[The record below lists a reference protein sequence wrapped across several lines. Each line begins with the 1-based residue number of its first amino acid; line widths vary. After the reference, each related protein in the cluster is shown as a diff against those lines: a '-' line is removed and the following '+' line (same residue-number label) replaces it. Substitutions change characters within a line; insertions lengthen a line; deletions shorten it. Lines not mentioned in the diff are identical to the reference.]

1 MKKSNLQFYCA
12 ASVLLLIIGAS
23 ILAPLLV
30 THNPF
35 EPDMASRL
43 QPPSWQHFFGT
54 DALGRDM
61 FSRILYGGRAS
72 ILLSLASA
80 ILSLGVGLVIGLF
93 CGFYGGKLDMLCTVV
108 SNIFQGIPGSCFM
121 IAIAGIFG
129 PSIKSLVLA
138 LVITSWAGF
147 SRIVR
152 AEVMQLK
159 EEPFIE
165 GLRCLGCGDSRLLL
179 HHIIPNIVNKLL
191 ILFTIRVGRGILS
204 IAGLSFGTLIVTTT
218 LQIPASIFTESYL
231 SFLGLGVQ
239 PPTPDWSVMV
249 SDAVLYYRSSPHL
262 ILIPG
267 ACIFFLI
274 YAINNLGEFMRDKLD
289 VRFNEVRKW

>member
-35 EPDMASRL
+35 EPDMANRL
-43 QPPSWQHFFGT
+43 KPPSWQHFFGT

-93 CGFYGGKLDMLCTVV
+93 CGFYGGKLDMLCTVA

-165 GLRCLGCGDSRLLL
+165 GLHCLGCSDSRLLL

-204 IAGLSFGTLIVTTT
+204 IAG
-218 LQIPASIFTESYL
+218 L

>member
-23 ILAPLLV
+23 ILAPLLL

-35 EPDMASRL
+35 EPDMANRL

-93 CGFYGGKLDMLCTVV
+93 CGVYGGKLDMLCTVA

-165 GLRCLGCGDSRLLL
+165 GLRCLGCSDSRLLL

-204 IAGLSFGTLIVTTT
+204 IAG
-218 LQIPASIFTESYL
+218 L

>member
-1 MKKSNLQFYCA
+1 MKKSNLRFYCA

-35 EPDMASRL
+35 EPDMANRL

-93 CGFYGGKLDMLCTVV
+93 CGFYGGKLDMLCTVA

-165 GLRCLGCGDSRLLL
+165 GLRCLGCSDSRLLL

-204 IAGLSFGTLIVTTT
+204 IAG
-218 LQIPASIFTESYL
+218 L

>member
-35 EPDMASRL
+35 EPDMANRL

-93 CGFYGGKLDMLCTVV
+93 CGFYGGKLDMLCTVA

-165 GLRCLGCGDSRLLL
+165 GLRCLGCSDSRLLL

-204 IAGLSFGTLIVTTT
+204 IAG
-218 LQIPASIFTESYL
+218 L

-267 ACIFFLI
+267 ACLFFLI

>member
-35 EPDMASRL
+35 EPDMANRL

-93 CGFYGGKLDMLCTVV
+93 CGFYGCKLDMLCTVA

-165 GLRCLGCGDSRLLL
+165 GLRCLGCSDSRLLL

-204 IAGLSFGTLIVTTT
+204 IAG
-218 LQIPASIFTESYL
+218 L

>member
-35 EPDMASRL
+35 EPDMANRL

-93 CGFYGGKLDMLCTVV
+93 CGFYGGKLDMLCTVA

-165 GLRCLGCGDSRLLL
+165 GLRCLGCSDSRLLL

-204 IAGLSFGTLIVTTT
+204 IAG
-218 LQIPASIFTESYL
+218 L

-289 VRFNEVRKW
+289 VRFNEVRKG

>member
-35 EPDMASRL
+35 EPNMANRL

-93 CGFYGGKLDMLCTVV
+93 CGFYGGKLDMLCTIA

-165 GLRCLGCGDSRLLL
+165 GLRCLGCSDSRLLL

-204 IAGLSFGTLIVTTT
+204 IAG
-218 LQIPASIFTESYL
+218 L

>member
-35 EPDMASRL
+35 EPDMANRL

-93 CGFYGGKLDMLCTVV
+93 CGFYGVKLDMLCTVA

-165 GLRCLGCGDSRLLL
+165 GLRCLGCSDSRLLL

-204 IAGLSFGTLIVTTT
+204 IAG
-218 LQIPASIFTESYL
+218 L

>member
-35 EPDMASRL
+35 EPDMANRL

-93 CGFYGGKLDMLCTVV
+93 CGFYGGKLDMLCTVA

-147 SRIVR
+147 SRIVC

-165 GLRCLGCGDSRLLL
+165 GLRCLGCSDSRLLL

-204 IAGLSFGTLIVTTT
+204 IAG
-218 LQIPASIFTESYL
+218 L

>member
-35 EPDMASRL
+35 EPDMANRL

-93 CGFYGGKLDMLCTVV
+93 CGFYGGKLDMLCTVA

-121 IAIAGIFG
+121 IAIAGIVG

-165 GLRCLGCGDSRLLL
+165 GLRCLGCSDSRLLL

-204 IAGLSFGTLIVTTT
+204 IAG
-218 LQIPASIFTESYL
+218 L

-289 VRFNEVRKW
+289 VRFDEVRKW

>member
-23 ILAPLLV
+23 ILVPLLV

-35 EPDMASRL
+35 EPDMANRL

-93 CGFYGGKLDMLCTVV
+93 CGFYGGKLDMLCTVA

-165 GLRCLGCGDSRLLL
+165 GLRCLGCSDSRLLL

-191 ILFTIRVGRGILS
+191 ILFNIRVGRGILS
-204 IAGLSFGTLIVTTT
+204 IAG
-218 LQIPASIFTESYL
+218 L

>member
-12 ASVLLLIIGAS
+12 TSVLLLIIGAS
-23 ILAPLLV
+23 ILAPFLV

-35 EPDMASRL
+35 EPDMANRL

-93 CGFYGGKLDMLCTVV
+93 CGFYGGKLDMLCTVS

-165 GLRCLGCGDSRLLL
+165 GLRCLGCSDSRLLL

-204 IAGLSFGTLIVTTT
+204 IAGLSF
-218 LQIPASIFTESYL
+218 
-231 SFLGLGVQ
+231 LGLGVQ

-249 SDAVLYYRSSPHL
+249 SEAVLYYRSSPHL

>member
-35 EPDMASRL
+35 EPDMANRL

-93 CGFYGGKLDMLCTVV
+93 CGFYGGKLDMLCTVA

-165 GLRCLGCGDSRLLL
+165 GLRCLGCSDSRLLL

-204 IAGLSFGTLIVTTT
+204 IAGLSF
-218 LQIPASIFTESYL
+218 
-231 SFLGLGVQ
+231 LGLGVQ

-249 SDAVLYYRSSPHL
+249 SEAVLYYRSSPHL

>member
-35 EPDMASRL
+35 EPDMANRL

-93 CGFYGGKLDMLCTVV
+93 CGFYGGKLDMLCTVA

-165 GLRCLGCGDSRLLL
+165 GLRCLGCSDSRLLL
-179 HHIIPNIVNKLL
+179 HHINPKIVNKLL

-204 IAGLSFGTLIVTTT
+204 IAG
-218 LQIPASIFTESYL
+218 L

>member
-12 ASVLLLIIGAS
+12 AGLLLLIIGAS
-23 ILAPLLV
+23 LLAPLLV

-54 DALGRDM
+54 DALGHDM

-80 ILSLGVGLVIGLF
+80 VLSLGVGLVIGLC
-93 CGFYGGKLDMLCTVV
+93 CGFYGGKLDLFFTVL

-165 GLRCLGCGDSRLLL
+165 GLRCLGCGDRRLLL
-179 HHIIPNIVNKLL
+179 RHIIPNIVNKLL

-204 IAGLSFGTLIVTTT
+204 IAG
-218 LQIPASIFTESYL
+218 L

-274 YAINNLGEFMRDKLD
+274 YAINNLGEFLRDRLD
-289 VRFNEVRKW
+289 VRFSEVRKW

>member
-35 EPDMASRL
+35 EPDMANRL

-93 CGFYGGKLDMLCTVV
+93 CGFYGGKLDMLCTVA

-121 IAIAGIFG
+121 IAIAGNFG

-165 GLRCLGCGDSRLLL
+165 GLRCLGCSDSRLLL

-204 IAGLSFGTLIVTTT
+204 IAG
-218 LQIPASIFTESYL
+218 L

>member
-35 EPDMASRL
+35 EPDMANRL

-93 CGFYGGKLDMLCTVV
+93 CGFYGGKLDMLCTVA

-129 PSIKSLVLA
+129 PSIKSMVLA

-165 GLRCLGCGDSRLLL
+165 GLRCLGCSDSRLLL

-204 IAGLSFGTLIVTTT
+204 IAG
-218 LQIPASIFTESYL
+218 L

>member
-35 EPDMASRL
+35 EPNMANRL

-80 ILSLGVGLVIGLF
+80 ILSLGVGLVIGFF
-93 CGFYGGKLDMLCTVV
+93 CGFYGGKLDMLCTVA

-165 GLRCLGCGDSRLLL
+165 GLRCLGCSDSRLLL

-204 IAGLSFGTLIVTTT
+204 IAG
-218 LQIPASIFTESYL
+218 L

>member
-35 EPDMASRL
+35 EPDMANRL

-93 CGFYGGKLDMLCTVV
+93 CGFYGGKLDMLCTIA
-108 SNIFQGIPGSCFM
+108 SNIFQGIPGSCFV

-165 GLRCLGCGDSRLLL
+165 GLRCLGCSDSRLLL

-204 IAGLSFGTLIVTTT
+204 IAG
-218 LQIPASIFTESYL
+218 L

>member
-35 EPDMASRL
+35 EPDMANRL
-43 QPPSWQHFFGT
+43 QPPSWRHFFGT

-93 CGFYGGKLDMLCTVV
+93 CGFYGGKLDMLCTVA

-165 GLRCLGCGDSRLLL
+165 GLRCLGCSDSRLLL

-204 IAGLSFGTLIVTTT
+204 IAGLSF
-218 LQIPASIFTESYL
+218 
-231 SFLGLGVQ
+231 LGLGVQ

-267 ACIFFLI
+267 TCIFFLI

>member
-35 EPDMASRL
+35 EPDMANRL

-93 CGFYGGKLDMLCTVV
+93 CGFYGGKLDMLCTVA
-108 SNIFQGIPGSCFM
+108 SNIFQGIPGSCVM
-121 IAIAGIFG
+121 IAIAGIFS

-165 GLRCLGCGDSRLLL
+165 GLRCLGCSDSRLLL

-204 IAGLSFGTLIVTTT
+204 IAG
-218 LQIPASIFTESYL
+218 L

>member
-35 EPDMASRL
+35 EPDMANRL

-93 CGFYGGKLDMLCTVV
+93 CGFYGGKLDMLCTVA

-165 GLRCLGCGDSRLLL
+165 GLRCLGCSDSRLLL
-179 HHIIPNIVNKLL
+179 HHIIPHIVNKLL

-204 IAGLSFGTLIVTTT
+204 IAG
-218 LQIPASIFTESYL
+218 L

>member
-35 EPDMASRL
+35 EPDMANRL

-93 CGFYGGKLDMLCTVV
+93 CGFYGGKLDMLCTIA

-165 GLRCLGCGDSRLLL
+165 GLRCLGCSDSRLLL

-191 ILFTIRVGRGILS
+191 ILFTIRVGRGVLS
-204 IAGLSFGTLIVTTT
+204 IAG
-218 LQIPASIFTESYL
+218 L

>member
-35 EPDMASRL
+35 EPDMANRL

-93 CGFYGGKLDMLCTVV
+93 CGFYGGKLDMLCTVA
-108 SNIFQGIPGSCFM
+108 SNIFQGIPGKCFM

-165 GLRCLGCGDSRLLL
+165 GLRCLGCSDSRLLL

-204 IAGLSFGTLIVTTT
+204 IAG
-218 LQIPASIFTESYL
+218 L

>member
-35 EPDMASRL
+35 EPDMANRL

-93 CGFYGGKLDMLCTVV
+93 CGFYGGKLDMLCTVA

-165 GLRCLGCGDSRLLL
+165 GLRCLGCSDSRLLL

-204 IAGLSFGTLIVTTT
+204 IAGLSF
-218 LQIPASIFTESYL
+218 
-231 SFLGLGVQ
+231 LGLGVQ
-239 PPTPDWSVMV
+239 PPTPNWSVMV